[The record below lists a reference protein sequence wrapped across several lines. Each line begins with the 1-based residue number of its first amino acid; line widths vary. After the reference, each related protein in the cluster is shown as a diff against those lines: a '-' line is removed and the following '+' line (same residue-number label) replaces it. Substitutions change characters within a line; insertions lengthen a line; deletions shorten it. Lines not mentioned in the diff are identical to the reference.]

1 MSNVWM
7 VDPDSGWLY
16 GFPKPAPKEYI
27 LHDDFDF
34 YGWLVSEGYP
44 QEKIDYW
51 LNGKLGYVP
60 CRMWKEEIETQEK
73 TDEEP
78 D

>member
-27 LHDDFDF
+27 LHNDFDF

-51 LNGKLGYVP
+51 LNSSLGYVP
-60 CRMWKEEIETQEK
+60 CRMWKEEIESQGES
-73 TDEEP
+73 DEEP
-78 D
+78 